1 MGDKDRINPMFES
14 IRLSRLLFATAFL
27 VLSLFSAWAE
37 AVREIKWQD
46 LIPAK
51 EDTVSPFQKLTADQ
65 KYQVGM
71 IASIRK
77 LQLKGLTAEGD
88 PATRDAQIFKG
99 KLEKQGLDVELLLEQ
114 HDAFREEVRKQGEQL
129 VHTLDGRLIR
139 MPGYLL
145 PLEYTGTAV
154 SEFLLVPFVGAC
166 IHVPPPPLN
175 QMVFVV
181 VDEPFEPKGIY
192 TPVWV
197 TGRISTKPTQKSL
210 SLVDGSANVEA
221 GYFLGNG
228 KVETFHR

>member
-1 MGDKDRINPMFES
+1 MTFAQFSVAIALLM
-14 IRLSRLLFATAFL
+14 LSSFGAQ
-27 VLSLFSAWAE
+27 AE
-37 AVREIKWQD
+37 TVREIKWQD
-46 LIPAK
+46 LIPPK
-51 EDTVSPFQKLTADQ
+51 QGVTSPFQKLTVDQ
-65 KYQVGM
+65 RYEVGM

-77 LQLKGLTAEGD
+77 LQAEGLTVDGD
-88 PATRDAQIFKG
+88 PATRDAQDFTA
-99 KLEKQGLDVELLLEQ
+99 KLEKQGLDVESLLKQ
-114 HDAFREEVRKQGEQL
+114 HEAFQAEVKKQGEQL
-129 VHTLDGRLIR
+129 VQKLHGQLIR

-192 TPVWV
+192 TPVWI
-197 TGRISTKPTQKSL
+197 TGRISTKRTKKTL
-210 SLVDGSANVEA
+210 SYVDGSANIEA

-228 KVETFHR
+228 KVETFDR